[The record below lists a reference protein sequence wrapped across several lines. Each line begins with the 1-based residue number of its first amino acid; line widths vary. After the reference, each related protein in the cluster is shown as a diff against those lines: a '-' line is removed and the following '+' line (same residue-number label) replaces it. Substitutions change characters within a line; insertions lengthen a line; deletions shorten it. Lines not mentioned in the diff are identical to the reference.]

1 MIVLLNFILF
11 SCHNDFVNLK
21 TKGSL
26 DDLIQDSSNYL
37 SDDVMELDQLKV
49 TRVMK
54 QFLDQPEELEDPLAL
69 SVCDNISFIHLLF
82 SVKSSMS
89 SEDILFDL
97 VYERLL
103 KHKKIEEESIFYP
116 KTLLGHNIIHLAI
129 KCANQRGFEKIK
141 ELDKKKNLKNF
152 FLSPDS
158 VGKDS
163 LILASH
169 VLASGL
175 IDSFDDDKPYYDDGS
190 LLFLKDAILYMISKK
205 YFLSEKCL
213 LNENNK
219 GRNFLTEAIYAFVEG
234 YSDNFDF
241 DDREG
246 DGYVENFF
254 STFRSLFINFLT
266 NLKGNSK
273 ALDPLMSWEDS
284 IKLKVPA
291 LLKKKINALM
301 EKVGFISKL
310 NESSVLH
317 KNEKGLLPI
326 EEAIEVR
333 NEEAVAFL
341 INMEGYSY
349 PEEVYRK
356 IVDTG
361 SMELFNLI
369 PKEHLNY
376 RIKGKTALMIALE
389 NGHEELCKLLL
400 ERGADVNVTAMDH
413 WDKGKTVLIL
423 AAENGHE
430 ELCELL
436 LERGADVN
444 AVGNEG
450 WTALMF
456 AAKNGH
462 KEVCELLLE
471 RGADVNAV
479 GNEGWT
485 ALMLAAE
492 NGREE
497 ACDLLIRRGA
507 KINLVD
513 EDKDGKTALM
523 LAAQNGHWEVCYL
536 LIGRGA
542 KIDLADKDGKT
553 ALMLAAQNGHR
564 GVCGL
569 LIGMEAKI
577 DLSDR
582 DGKTALMLA
591 AHEGQKEVCDLLV
604 IMGAKIDLSD
614 KDGKTA
620 LMLAAQNGHR
630 EVCELLIGMEAKI
643 DLSDKDGKTA
653 LMLAAENGHERVCYL
668 LIGRGA
674 KIDLADED
682 KDVKMALMLAA
693 HEGQKEVCDLLI
705 RRKARRSLTDK
716 DGKTVKNTNK
726 KTALSYQCTTAFLNP
741 ELPSHV
747 SGVREI
753 HSTGGLAEVSK
764 EKDATVEKRE

>member
-450 WTALMF
+450 WTALM
-456 AAKNGH
+456 
-462 KEVCELLLE
+462 
-471 RGADVNAV
+471 
-479 GNEGWT
+479 
-485 ALMLAAE
+485 LAAE

-507 KINLVD
+507 KVD
-513 EDKDGKTALM
+513 LADNNGKTALIS
-523 LAAQNGHWEVCYL
+523 AAKNGH
-536 LIGRGA
+536 
-542 KIDLADKDGKT
+542 K
-553 ALMLAAQNGHR
+553 
-564 GVCGL
+564 
-569 LIGMEAKI
+569 
-577 DLSDR
+577 
-582 DGKTALMLA
+582 
-591 AHEGQKEVCDLLV
+591 
-604 IMGAKIDLSD
+604 
-614 KDGKTA
+614 
-620 LMLAAQNGHR
+620 
-630 EVCELLIGMEAKI
+630 EVCELLIERVAKL
-643 DLSDKDGKTA
+643 DAARENGWKA
-653 LMLAAENGHERVCYL
+653 LMLAAENGHDRVCDL
-668 LIGRGA
+668 LCDSLIGRGA